1 MQDQNE
7 NLHAIKTAKFRNNM
21 KIEEKHIALSLMNND
36 KRQHLMNTNDKLRN
50 KLARDNKMIRE
61 EQAGETIL
69 QTVAKKHL
77 EMVAYAPDMVK
88 WTKKDIKKLLAE
100 KKPIEEWS

>member
-1 MQDQNE
+1 M
-7 NLHAIKTAKFRNNM
+7 HAIKAAKFKNNM
-21 KIEEKHIALSLMNND
+21 KIDEKHIALSLMNND
-36 KRQHLMNTNDKLRN
+36 KRQHMMATNDKLRN
-50 KLARDNKMIRE
+50 KLAKDNKLIQE

-69 QTVAKKHL
+69 QSVAKKHL

-100 KKPIEEWS
+100 KKPIEDN